1 MLVMMGMCGGPGGR
15 VAVVLLVVVMDE
27 RVALMRK
34 MMQRETSAMNHVSIT

>member
-1 MLVMMGMCGGPGGR
+1 MIGICGGPGGR
-15 VAVVLLVVVMDE
+15 VAVVFLVVEMDE